1 MNPTTTAKTQS
12 MELVFATHNKDKLE
26 EIKFLFPHYIKLL
39 SLDDIG
45 CDEEIPETA
54 DTIEGNAI
62 LKAEHVKSRYGY
74 DCFADDTGLEVEA
87 LNGEPGVY
95 SARYAGEDKDDT
107 ANMRKLLIQLEGK
120 ENREAQFKTAIAL
133 NLKDSQNLFIGTC
146 KGEIIKEPRGEKG
159 FGYDPVF
166 KPSAFEKTFAQMS
179 LSEKSEIS
187 HRGKA
192 FRSLIAYLSK

>member
-1 MNPTTTAKTQS
+1 
-12 MELVFATHNKDKLE
+12 MELVFATHNKNKLI
-26 EIKFLFPHYIKLL
+26 EIKALLPHYIKLL

-62 LKAEHVKSRYGY
+62 LKAEYVKNRYGY

-87 LNGEPGVY
+87 LNGKPGVY
-95 SARYAGEDKDDT
+95 SARFAGENKDDA
-107 ANMRKLLIQLEGK
+107 ANVRKLLSELEDK
-120 ENREAQFKTAIAL
+120 ENRAAQFKTTIAL
-133 NLKDSQNLFIGTC
+133 NLNDRQNLFTGIC
-146 KGEIIKEPRGEKG
+146 KGEIIKEIRGEKG

-166 KPSAFEKTFAQMS
+166 KPTDFKKTFAEMS
-179 LSEKSEIS
+179 LGEKSEIS

-192 FRSLIAYLSK
+192 FRELIAYLSK